1 MSRLNRSRSFWS
13 RILSAALLSSALI
26 GGTSP
31 ALAAESEQRALAAD
45 EVCKTHWTI
54 EDDWLPYCRTQRLGE
69 ERVGI
74 RRAVVVIHGK
84 QRNAKSYF
92 EAVNR
97 LATEEGRQEDTLVI
111 ALQFLT
117 QADVAAN
124 KLSKQVLFWER
135 EGWKHGA
142 KSLNG
147 PHLSSFEVLDRVLKR
162 MIDQNPN
169 LEQITIAG
177 HSAGAQFAQKHASAR
192 RLDTSAWRG
201 QLHYVITN
209 AGSYMYLTPKRPGPT
224 TACKATYNDYR
235 YGSEDNK
242 HAYFSGTS
250 PDSLWTKLAEYPVSI
265 LLGEQDT
272 ESPDDTSCA
281 ALAQGRDRLERGKQF
296 HRLTLE
302 QRPIHIQSGLPRFRL
317 HVIPQ
322 VGHEFERMW
331 DSRCG
336 RQLLFGDGTCATAP
350 PPKAAF
356 PL

>member
-1 MSRLNRSRSFWS
+1 MG
-13 RILSAALLSSALI
+13 AL
-26 GGTSP
+26 TP
-31 ALAAESEQRALAAD
+31 ALAAPDPEHQPLATE

-69 ERVGI
+69 ERQGI

-92 EAVNR
+92 DAVNR
-97 LATEEGRQEDTLVI
+97 LANEEGRQDDTLVI

-117 QADVAAN
+117 QPDVVAN

-142 KSLNG
+142 KSSNG

-162 MIDQNPN
+162 LIDQNPN
-169 LEQITIAG
+169 LAQITIAG
-177 HSAGAQFAQKHASAR
+177 HSAGGQFVQKHASAR
-192 RLDTSAWRG
+192 RLDTTAWKG
-201 QLHYVITN
+201 QLHYVVTN
-209 AGSYMYLTPKRPGPT
+209 PGSYMYLTSKRPGPT
-224 TACKATYNDYR
+224 SGCKDTYNEYR
-235 YGSEDNK
+235 YGPEDNNV
-242 HAYFSGTS
+242 AYFSGTS
-250 PDSLWTKLAEYPVSI
+250 PDSLWTNLAEYPVTL
-265 LLGEQDT
+265 LLGDQDT
-272 ESPDDTSCA
+272 EPPDDTSCEA
-281 ALAQGRDRLERGKQF
+281 TAQGKDRFERGKHF

-302 QRPIHIQSGLPRFRL
+302 NQPAHLKKPLTRFRL

-322 VGHEFERMW
+322 IGHEFERIW

-336 RQLLFGDGTCATAP
+336 RQLLFGDGTCRSAP